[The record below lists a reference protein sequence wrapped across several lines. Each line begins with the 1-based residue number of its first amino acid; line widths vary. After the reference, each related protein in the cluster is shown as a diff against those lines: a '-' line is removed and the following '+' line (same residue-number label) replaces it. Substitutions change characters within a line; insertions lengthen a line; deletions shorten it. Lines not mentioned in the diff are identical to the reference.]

1 MNVLLDV
8 DGVLIRDSKIL
19 ERTRDNI
26 ARYVGFRVPRAKDPV
41 KLRDYLYR
49 TYGHT
54 GRGLTK
60 TLGVPTPDFDIQLY
74 DKTMMEDLAEY
85 LTTDTFHQDAQVVRD
100 LLNQGHYVS
109 LFSNAPGM
117 WTWPI
122 ACAIDLRLDTSKFAG
137 YKPQPVAYTHLRNGN
152 PVVFVDDVYKNLLPI
167 QHHANW
173 IPVHYKG
180 EATKGRVMTIQ
191 GLDELPGLIERTYAS
206 WDKDGRVSNR
216 THRR

>member
-8 DGVLIRDSKIL
+8 DGVLIRDPKIM

-26 ARYVGFRVPRAKDPV
+26 ARYVGFKVPRAKDPA

-54 GRGLTK
+54 GRGLVK
-60 TLGVPTPDFDIQLY
+60 TLGVPTPDFDVQLY
-74 DKTMMEDLAEY
+74 DKTMMEQLAEY
-85 LTTDTFHQDAQVVRD
+85 LTTDTFQEDAQVVRD

-122 ACAIDLRLDTSKFAG
+122 ACAIDLRLDTAKFAG

-152 PVVFVDDVYKNLLPI
+152 PVVFVDDVRKNLLPI
-167 QHHANW
+167 EHHPQW

-180 EATKGRVMTIQ
+180 GTAKGRIATIER
-191 GLDELPGLIERTYAS
+191 LDELPGLIERTYAS
-206 WDKDGRVSNR
+206 WDKDGRVS
-216 THRR
+216 HRPRRG